1 MVDIYNVANVEND
14 MSRAGGLTV
23 DKCKAVH

>member
-1 MVDIYNVANVEND
+1 MVDVYNVVNVEND
-14 MSRAGGLTV
+14 MSRAGSVTV